1 MANPTKKYICVLGD
15 GETNEGSVWE
25 ALMFLSQHS
34 LSNILVIIDNNKQES
49 LDCTVN
55 ILSIEDLSIKLSG
68 FHFDV
73 TRIDGHCVNTLCQHL
88 FSHLSAPS
96 KLPTI
101 LIADTIKGKGVS
113 YGGVP
118 MWHHRKLKDHELSQ
132 RCQKSLHHKMRN
144 SFAKQLTLIADI
156 DPDVRLLVGDIGFRI
171 FDEFVERHPDKFLN
185 CGIAEQNMISVAAGM
200 ASEGLKVF
208 VYTIIPFLTMRAFEQ
223 IRVDVGINKAN
234 IVLVGV
240 GAGLAYDKLGP
251 THHASEDIALMR
263 CISDLNVFVPFDPVS
278 TAQATVDAYNNL
290 VNNPSYIRL
299 SKGGEPTLP
308 QPSFQNGR
316 LNQWN
321 FVEHPVFTIVTHGAL
336 ANRFTNPS
344 IDDSFYNLIVLSDF
358 SDETHLSLLELLSS
372 NDVSTLNRY
381 LFVEECL
388 QIGSF
393 YQSFVSLIINSCL
406 HLIFFLFVSH

>member
-1 MANPTKKYICVLGD
+1 
-15 GETNEGSVWE
+15 
-25 ALMFLSQHS
+25 
-34 LSNILVIIDNNKQES
+34 
-49 LDCTVN
+49 
-55 ILSIEDLSIKLSG
+55 
-68 FHFDV
+68 
-73 TRIDGHCVNTLCQHL
+73 
-88 FSHLSAPS
+88 
-96 KLPTI
+96 
-101 LIADTIKGKGVS
+101 
-113 YGGVP
+113 
-118 MWHHRKLKDHELSQ
+118 
-132 RCQKSLHHKMRN
+132 MRN
-144 SFAKQLTLIADI
+144 SFAKQITLIADN

-321 FVEHPVFTIVTHGAL
+321 FVEHPVFTVVTHGAL

-393 YQSFVSLIINSCL
+393 YQSFVSSYYKQLSTFDLLSFCL
-406 HLIFFLFVSH
+406 PTDYIYDIYDRDTLLTRLGFTPQSLLKFCQS